1 MDHQAALE
9 AFTPKETVTISVGQ
23 YHAQVYV
30 KVTPDML
37 DFERSFA
44 FHQTVSALKLL
55 PIDPQ
60 LLLDTLGNQLNVS
73 MVVDGIKFDWLNYYR
88 KNWYNMAH
96 LTLLSFHNSA
106 GTIMNNATIAGNAH
120 VLKPIQDGLLN
131 DCRPPDVRFVRTK
144 LSLDYRPLMHK
155 DQDNHTLEATFYV
168 ELPQSG
174 AQVLDGNGNP
184 RNLVTWHGAAD
195 LTTLSVDQV
204 KADILANVPYATPIE
219 LNPGAF
225 NVPNAALVDPDKLEV
240 EIEKRVLLLAMTT
253 VEKDVFATLCPNFS
267 SKPHA
272 ILEHMKQ
279 ANCDEDRNIIVQ
291 SFQQYYT

>member
-1 MDHQAALE
+1 MDHQSALE
-9 AFTPKETVTISVGQ
+9 AFTPKKTVTISVGR

-60 LLLDTLGNQLNVS
+60 LFLDTLGNQLNVS

-106 GTIMNNATIAGNAH
+106 GTIMNNATTVGNAH
-120 VLKPIQDGLLN
+120 ILKPVQDGLLN

-144 LSLDYRPLMHK
+144 LSLDYRPLMHE

-184 RNLVTWHGAAD
+184 HNLVT
-195 LTTLSVDQV
+195 
-204 KADILANVPYATPIE
+204 
-219 LNPGAF
+219 
-225 NVPNAALVDPDKLEV
+225 
-240 EIEKRVLLLAMTT
+240 
-253 VEKDVFATLCPNFS
+253 
-267 SKPHA
+267 
-272 ILEHMKQ
+272 
-279 ANCDEDRNIIVQ
+279 
-291 SFQQYYT
+291 